1 MTAAAE
7 TIALPFPAAPSFVD
21 SFRPEAR
28 GAPESGIVEVMNYG
42 RLREGMI
49 PLWAGEGDLP
59 TPAFISEAATR
70 SLAAGETFYTWQ
82 RGIPELREALARY
95 HSALFGRPLR
105 RRTASSSPQSGMHAV
120 QLCVRM
126 VAGAGDEVIVPTPG
140 LAEFRGRASASA
152 ARGRSWCRCAYAT
165 AAGSSTAQRLAA
177 AITPRT
183 RAIFINSPS
192 NPTGWVASADDLAFV
207 LELARRTGI
216 WIIADEIYTR
226 FVYDG
231 ERAPSFRDIRTP
243 EDRILF
249 VDTFSKNWA
258 MTGWRLGWI
267 EAPPALGQVIENL
280 VQYSTSGVAAFLQRA
295 GVAALERGE
304 SFIAHQIARARRGRD
319 IVCDAL
325 GVDRPRALRPGA
337 TARSICSSRSTA
349 SPMSR
354 RLGLEMVDEAN
365 VGLAPGT
372 AFGAGG
378 EGFMRLCFLRS
389 PEQLENRRRANRV
402 LAEKV
407 GRKGAV
413 KVLMY

>member
-1 MTAAAE
+1 VTAA
-7 TIALPFPAAPSFVD
+7 LQPRPATQSTLLD
-21 SFRPEAR
+21 TLTPEAL

-49 PLWAGEGDLP
+49 PLWAGEGDTP
-59 TPAFISEAATR
+59 TPAFIIEAATR

-95 HSALFGRPLR
+95 HTALFGQPVQAERFFV
-105 RRTASSSPQSGMHAV
+105 TQSGMHAV

-126 VAGAGDEVIVPTPG
+126 VAGAGDEVIVPTPAWPNFVAG
-140 LAEFRGRASASA
+140 IGV
-152 ARGRSWCRCAYAT
+152 GGAT
-165 AAGSSTAQRLAA
+165 PVMVPKRFSVQGWQLDHQRLEDAV
-177 AITPRT
+177 TPRT
-183 RAIFINSPS
+183 RAIFVNSPS
-192 NPTGWVASADDLAFV
+192 NPTGWIASEADQRFV
-207 LELARRTGI
+207 LDLARRKGL

-226 FVYDG
+226 FVYDRP
-231 ERAPSFRDIRTP
+231 RAPSFRDLRAP

-280 VQYSTSGVAAFLQRA
+280 MQYSTSGVATFLQRA
-295 GVAALERGE
+295 GVAALDRGE
-304 SFIAHQIARARRGRD
+304 SFVAHMVARARRGRD
-319 IVCDAL
+319 IVVGAL
-325 GVDRPRALRPGA
+325 GPTGRVRFAPVNGAFYLFFSVDGKPDV
-337 TARSICSSRSTA
+337 
-349 SPMSR
+349 R

-389 PEQLENRRRANRV
+389 SEQLEQAAERIVTWLNR
-402 LAEKV
+402 
-407 GRKGAV
+407 
-413 KVLMY
+413 